1 MHTEIQTFVYVYRS
15 RGIATGS
22 SAALAYLMI
31 FVLTKSFI
39 PIVICISLEY
49 TMILLGCIGLLG
61 LVYLCFYLPETENK
75 TLLEIEEY
83 FS

>member
-1 MHTEIQTFVYVYRS
+1 MYIDFQTFVCVYRS

-31 FVLTKSFI
+31 FVLTKSYI
-39 PIVICISLEY
+39 SIEIYLSLEY
-49 TMILLGCIGLLG
+49 TMILFGCTGLLG
-61 LVYLCFYLPETENK
+61 LIYLCFYLPETENK
-75 TLLEIEEY
+75 TLLEIEEF